1 MLFLNI
7 LKKWNKEAWYFD
19 IIVLVNLNR
28 KQNIII
34 QYGRQL

>member
-1 MLFLNI
+1 MVVSKYW
-7 LKKWNKEAWYFD
+7 KKLSISTYQ
-19 IIVLVNLNR
+19 IIVQVNLNR